1 MSWGSTF
8 TCVTTKV
15 MAVVQGNFAEKTG
28 VTGSVY
34 SSVAE
39 TPPPIVAYA

>member
-1 MSWGSTF
+1 MSWGSAF
-8 TCVTTKV
+8 TCATTEV

-28 VTGSVY
+28 FMGSVY

>member
-1 MSWGSTF
+1 MSWGSAF
-8 TCVTTKV
+8 TCATTEV

-39 TPPPIVAYA
+39 TPPPSVAYA